1 MSEIILDRAAYVHNL
16 AQIAAKVGGAE
27 RVFLVAKDNSYG
39 HGCRLC
45 CEAAASFGIDKAVVR
60 TMNEAAQIADL
71 FGEILVLSH
80 IPNGLEDERFCYAV
94 NDLGYFAR
102 LKRGAKIYI
111 AVDTAMH
118 RNGIAASELD
128 EALRLCKQGGFKLRG
143 FFTHFRASD
152 ELNGDFFA
160 QRQNFIEFKRL
171 AGQKAAAAGFGNLKF
186 HSSNSAAIER
196 SAGFEDEYVR
206 VGMAQFGYPQFDE
219 SLNLRPVL
227 KLYADLIS
235 SRVLKKGERVG
246 YGAKF
251 EAPRDMKIGTYDLG
265 YADGLFRYDG
275 EGELALANGQKMLGK
290 MSMDSF
296 CAEFSGERICVLDDA
311 QIWAKRFGTIEYE
324 ILVKLNSN
332 IPRRFQ

>member
-1 MSEIILDRAAYVHNL
+1 MSEILLDRAAYLHNL
-16 AQIAAKVGGAE
+16 AQIAAKVGGADKI
-27 RVFLVAKDNSYG
+27 FLVAKDNSYG
-39 HGCRLC
+39 HGSRLC

-60 TMNEAAQIADL
+60 TMSEAAQIADL

-80 IPNGLEDERFCYAV
+80 IPSGLEDERFCYAV

-102 LKRGAKIYI
+102 LKRGTKIYI

-118 RNGIAASELD
+118 RNGLDASELD
-128 EALRLCKQGGFKLRG
+128 EALRLCKAGEFKLMG

-171 AGQKAAAAGFGNLKF
+171 ARQKAAAAGFENLKF

-196 SAGFEDEYVR
+196 RAGFEDEYVR
-206 VGMAQFGYPQFDE
+206 VGMAQFGYAQFDE
-219 SLNLRPVL
+219 SLGLRPVL

-235 SRVLKKGERVG
+235 SRVLKKGQRVG

-265 YADGLFRYDG
+265 YADGLLRYDG
-275 EGELALANGQKMLGK
+275 EGELVLPGGGRMLGK

-296 CAEFSGERICVLDDA
+296 CAEFGGERICVLGDA
-311 QIWAKRFGTIEYE
+311 RDWAKRFGTIEYE
-324 ILVKLNSN
+324 ILVKLSGE
-332 IPRRFQ
+332 IKRSWV

>member
-1 MSEIILDRAAYVHNL
+1 MSEILLDRAAYLHNL
-16 AQIAAKVGGAE
+16 AQITAKVGGADKI
-27 RVFLVAKDNSYG
+27 FLVAKDNSYG
-39 HGCRLC
+39 HGSRLC

-60 TMNEAAQIADL
+60 TMSEAAHIADL

-80 IPNGLEDERFCYAV
+80 IPRGDEDERFCYAV
-94 NDLGYFAR
+94 NDLSYFSR
-102 LKRGAKIYI
+102 LKRGLKIYI
-111 AVDTAMH
+111 AADTAMH
-118 RNGIAASELD
+118 RNGIAANELD
-128 EALRLCKQGGFKLRG
+128 EALRLCKAGEFRLVG

-251 EAPRDMKIGTYDLG
+251 EAPSDMKIGTYDLG

-275 EGELALANGQKMLGK
+275 EGELALASGQKILGK

-296 CAEFSGERICVLDDA
+296 CAEFGGERVCVLDDA
-311 QIWAKRFGTIEYE
+311 RAWAKRFGTIEYE

>member
-1 MSEIILDRAAYVHNL
+1 MSEIILDRDAYAHNL

-45 CEAAASFGIDKAVVR
+45 CEEAAKLGFVRAVTR
-60 TMNEAAQIADL
+60 SAAEAAQIADL
-71 FGEILVLSH
+71 FDEILVLSH
-80 IPNGLEDERFCYAV
+80 IPRGDEDERFCYAV

-102 LKRGAKIYI
+102 LKRGIKIYI

-118 RNGIAASELD
+118 RNGINASELD

-152 ELNGDFFA
+152 ELSGDFFA

-171 AGQKAAAAGFGNLKF
+171 VGKKAAAAGFENLKF

-265 YADGLFRYDG
+265 YADGLLRYDG
-275 EGELALANGQKMLGK
+275 EGELVLPGGERMLGK

-296 CAEFSGERICVLDDA
+296 CAEFGGERICVLGDA
-311 QIWAKRFGTIEYE
+311 RDWAKRFGTIEYE
-324 ILVKLNSN
+324 ILVKLSGE
-332 IPRRFQ
+332 IKRSWV

>member
-1 MSEIILDRAAYVHNL
+1 MSEIILDRAAYAHNL
-16 AQIAAKVGGAE
+16 AQIAAKVGGVE

-45 CEAAASFGIDKAVVR
+45 CEEAAKLGFVRAVTR
-60 TMNEAAQIADL
+60 SAAEAAQIADL
-71 FGEILVLSH
+71 FDEILVLSH
-80 IPNGLEDERFCYAV
+80 IPSGDEDERFCYAV
-94 NDLGYFAR
+94 NDLSYFSR
-102 LKRGAKIYI
+102 LKRGLKIYI
-111 AVDTAMH
+111 TADTAMH
-118 RNGIAASELD
+118 RNGISASELD
-128 EALRLCKQGGFKLRG
+128 EALRLCKAGGFKLRG

-152 ELNGDFFA
+152 ELSGDFFA

-171 AGQKAAAAGFGNLKF
+171 ARQKAAAAGFRNLKF

-219 SLNLRPVL
+219 SLNLHPVL

-251 EAPRDMKIGTYDLG
+251 EAPRDMRIGTYDLG

-275 EGELALANGQKMLGK
+275 EGELALASGQKMLGK

-311 QIWAKRFGTIEYE
+311 RAWAKHFGTIEYE